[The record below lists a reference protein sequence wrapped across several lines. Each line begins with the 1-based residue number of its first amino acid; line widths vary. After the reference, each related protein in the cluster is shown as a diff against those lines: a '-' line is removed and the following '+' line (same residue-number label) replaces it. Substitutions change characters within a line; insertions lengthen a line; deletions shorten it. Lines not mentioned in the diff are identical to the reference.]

1 MSRLKFSLAL
11 ALALGAALPALAQD
25 TAAPAAGTPAPA
37 APATGAPAADQTLS
51 MGTDANAPQDGPGSM
66 YVKETF
72 GDWQMRCIRVAEG
85 SEPCD
90 LYQLLKDKDGVAV
103 AEMSLMP
110 LPAGGQATAGS
121 TIVTPLETL
130 LPSGV
135 AFAVDGGQNKRY
147 PFTFCAA
154 MGCVARVGFTAD
166 EIANLKKG
174 SKATLTVVPVAA
186 PNETV
191 DLNVSLTGFTAGYD
205 AVAATVPKK

>member
-1 MSRLKFSLAL
+1 MSRFTYSLAL

-25 TAAPAAGTPAPA
+25 TTAPAAGTPAPTEA
-37 APATGAPAADQTLS
+37 APAGTTVDQPMS

-66 YVKETF
+66 YVKESF

-85 SEPCD
+85 AEPCD

-103 AEMSLMP
+103 AEMSIMP
-110 LPAGGQATAGS
+110 LPPGGQAMAGS

-130 LPSGV
+130 LPNGV
-135 AFAVDGGQNKRY
+135 ALNVDGGQNKRY

-166 EIANLKKG
+166 EVANLKKG
-174 SKATLTVVPVAA
+174 AKATLTVVPVAA

-191 DLNVSLTGFTAGYD
+191 DLGISLNGFTAGYD
-205 AVAATVPKK
+205 AVAAVAPKK